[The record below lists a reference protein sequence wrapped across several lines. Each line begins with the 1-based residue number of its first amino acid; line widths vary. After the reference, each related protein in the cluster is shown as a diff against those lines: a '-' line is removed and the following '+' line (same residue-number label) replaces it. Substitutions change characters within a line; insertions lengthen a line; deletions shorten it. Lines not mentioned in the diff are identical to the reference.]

1 MMDESPDAIL
11 LEGVQVPAALGVSAA
26 ERRMRRPVQV
36 DLEVGLDLAEA
47 GRSDRL
53 ASTIDYQ
60 ALYDVVAEV
69 AGGREHKLVEALG
82 ENIVAVILERF
93 AVDWVTIEVR
103 KAKPVAGVIESA
115 GIRITRKKSGEDT
128 HHRALVGAGEDTHQ
142 GAASAQGTRR
152 AGEDTG
158 GRR

>member
-82 ENIVAVILERF
+82 ENIVAVIFERF
-93 AVDWVTIEVR
+93 AVDWVTIQVR
-103 KAKPVAGVIESA
+103 KAKPVSGVIESA
-115 GIRITRKKSGEDT
+115 GIRITRKKPGEDT
-128 HHRALVGAGEDTHQ
+128 HR
-142 GAASAQGTRR
+142 GAASAQSTRR
-152 AGEDTG
+152 AGEDTH